1 MKWIGQHIWS
11 FISRFRNDVYLED
24 VESGTIAS
32 GGNLGLDSNNK
43 IVKATSSGGISFDG
57 STADGILT
65 YKDSDEAT
73 VESNLTYDGTDLTA
87 VSSSDG
93 KPVLTL
99 KTTHTNVDSC
109 AELQFLKDAADTEDG
124 ESLGLITFY
133 GEDEGN
139 NNTKFA
145 QIRGKI
151 TESDDSSEGGSLRFA
166 VAAHDGEMRNG
177 LIINDGNAEDE
188 VDVTIGDTA
197 TSLTTIAGTLTMG
210 STATLDNNGLLQVA
224 NQSNITGVGAITSG
238 SWTGDP
244 IASAYLDS
252 DTAHL
257 SGVQTFTGKKI
268 FSATITQDGD
278 NTVVPG
284 DGAALH
290 FDASDITDG
299 NTSASGTAAK
309 FTHVNIEAPTLLA
322 TNASVTTS
330 DAATLYINSA
340 PSAST
345 NQTIT
350 RRWSMWVDA
359 GHVRFDGS
367 IYSGT
372 TEAMNSSGLLT
383 VANQTGITG
392 VGTISSG
399 TWQGTSIGTAYT
411 DAKVTSIVAGDGI
424 DVSGATGDVT
434 VTAETA
440 TDSNPG
446 VVELATTAEAVTG
459 TDTDRAV
466 TPAGLKARVSQI
478 INLKGYLTLQDGVY
492 DYANPFNTDDEAP
505 FQIDTSYGSGTID
518 SSTEVAQNKLFRSG
532 GFHVPFACTITDIH
546 AQVTCNNA
554 GNVSIAIVEY
564 RPSSLASDQNDY
576 PRTVYETVV
585 VASADNNNKVTST
598 TIATGDLDAT
608 AVPAGSHI
616 MMMVKGDGTSAGGT
630 TIVSVAVGLS
640 W

>member
-11 FISRFRNDVYLED
+11 FISRFRNDVYFEN
-24 VESGTIAS
+24 VENGTTDTDKFLVIGAAGKLKYRTGAEVLS
-32 GGNLGLDSNNK
+32 DIGAGN
-43 IVKATSSGGISFDG
+43 
-57 STADGILT
+57 
-65 YKDSDEAT
+65 
-73 VESNLTYDGTDLTA
+73 
-87 VSSSDG
+87 
-93 KPVLTL
+93 
-99 KTTHTNVDSC
+99 
-109 AELQFLKDAADTEDG
+109 
-124 ESLGLITFY
+124 
-133 GEDEGN
+133 
-139 NNTKFA
+139 
-145 QIRGKI
+145 
-151 TESDDSSEGGSLRFA
+151 
-166 VAAHDGEMRNG
+166 
-177 LIINDGNAEDE
+177 
-188 VDVTIGDTA
+188 GD
-197 TSLTTIAGTLTMG
+197 
-210 STATLDNNGLLQVA
+210 
-224 NQSNITGVGAITSG
+224 ITGVSITTDSGSGSRASATSG
-238 SWTGDP
+238 TADFSLLGD
-244 IASAYLDS
+244 
-252 DTAHL
+252 
-257 SGVQTFTGKKI
+257 SGVGITNSG
-268 FSATITQDGD
+268 ATITAIA
-278 NTVVPG
+278 VPG
-284 DGAALH
+284 EIDHDSLLNFAANEH
-290 FDASDITDG
+290 FTQANIT
-299 NTSASGTAAK
+299 T
-309 FTHVNIEAPTLLA
+309 
-322 TNASVTTS
+322 
-330 DAATLYINSA
+330 
-340 PSAST
+340 
-345 NQTIT
+345 
-350 RRWSMWVDA
+350 
-359 GHVRFDGS
+359 
-367 IYSGT
+367 
-372 TEAMNSSGLLT
+372 
-383 VANQTGITG
+383 

-399 TWQGTSIGTAYT
+399 TWQGSAIATTYTA
-411 DAKVTSIVAGDGI
+411 AKVTSIVAGDGI

-492 DYANPFNTDDEAP
+492 DYANPFNADDEAP

-630 TIVSVAVGLS
+630 TIVSVAIGLS